1 MADLNNDGVNDTNRG
16 TVERTTIVE
25 TDRGRGG
32 GGALAAVV
40 LVIALLLLAYM
51 FRDSL
56 GFGGSRTTEVKV
68 PDSINVNV
76 N

>member
-1 MADLNNDGVNDTNRG
+1 MADLNNDGINDTG
-16 TVERTTIVE
+16 PTVERTTIVE
-25 TDRGRGG
+25 RGG
-32 GGALAAVV
+32 GGSGGVIAVV
-40 LVIALLLLAYM
+40 LLVLVLLFLAYV

-56 GFGGSRTTEVKV
+56 GFGGNKTEIKV

>member
-1 MADLNNDGVNDTNRG
+1 MADLNNDGVNDTG
-16 TVERTTIVE
+16 PTVERTTIV
-25 TDRGRGG
+25 TDRGSGG
-32 GGALAAVV
+32 GGGVIAVVV
-40 LVIALLLLAYM
+40 LVIVLLLLAYV

-56 GFGGSRTTEVKV
+56 GFGTKKTEIKV